1 MNLVDIDHMEE
12 EDWEFWTPRTEVSP
26 SFNRVELDTGK
37 GLQIKGAGHE
47 GSYGSWHSKLIKVE
61 EKRKYELSTEYE
73 IRDVANEQVS
83 IYAVA
88 TWFDEKG
95 ILLQR
100 DYIDQLHFLHD
111 GWRRLCREIDS
122 PRQAALLRLEL
133 SFRWSATGT
142 VTWRNTSIEVCG
154 KPGERNVR
162 VATTYIKPTNDLDT
176 NLELM
181 LEVLDKSG
189 SHHPD
194 IICLTETFYEGS
206 VELPL
211 TDKCQSIPGLL
222 TNEIGKKAVAYNCY
236 VLFTMYEREKEHIY
250 NTAVLIGR
258 DGGIVG
264 KYRKMHLPLYE
275 AESGVMPGSG
285 HGIFDTDFGRIGVL
299 ICYDQEF
306 PESSRILALLGA
318 EVIFIPTIGE
328 EMLQTRARARD
339 NGLHV
344 VVSGCDGPVSSR
356 IIDPMG
362 DIVGHVIDEETGVYS
377 ADIRLDEQRYTFW
390 LSVGAGKGESRSL
403 FKKERRTDEYSALLL
418 TNL

>member
-1 MNLVDIDHMEE
+1 MNLVDHRKD
-12 EDWEFWTPRTEVSP
+12 EDWECWTPRSEVSP
-26 SFNRVELDTGK
+26 NFQRVELDTGN

-47 GSYGSWHSKLIKVE
+47 GSYGSWHSKLVNVE
-61 EKRKYELSTEYE
+61 EQRLYDFCTEYE
-73 IRDVANEQVS
+73 VIDVANEQVS
-83 IYAVA
+83 IYAVV
-88 TWFDEKG
+88 TWLDEQG
-95 ILLQR
+95 TLLQR
-100 DYIDQLHFLHD
+100 DYIDQLDFLYD
-111 GWRRLCREIDS
+111 GWRRLTREIYA
-122 PRQAALLRLEL
+122 PRQAALVRLEL
-133 SFRWSATGT
+133 SFRWSAHGA
-142 VTWRNTSIEVCG
+142 VTWRNTSIKECG
-154 KPGERNVR
+154 KREERIVR
-162 VATTYIKPTNDLDT
+162 VATTYIKPTDNLDT
-176 NLELM
+176 NLALM

-189 SHHPD
+189 GHHPD

-206 VELPL
+206 VQLPL
-211 TDKCQSIPGLL
+211 ADKCQPIPGML
-222 TNEIGKKAVAYNCY
+222 TDEIGKKAAAYNSY

-258 DGGIVG
+258 DGEIVG

-275 AESGVMPGSG
+275 AESGVSPGSG

-318 EVIFIPTIGE
+318 EIIFIPTIGE
-328 EMLQTRARARD
+328 ELIQTRARARD

-344 VVSGCDGPVSSR
+344 VVSGCYGPVSSR

-362 DIVGHVIDEETGVYS
+362 DIIGHVSDEETGVYS

-390 LSVGAGKGESRSL
+390 LSVGAGNGESRSL